1 MRRLG
6 PTWWES
12 EKAWVLSQISVTPEE
27 RANDYI
33 QVGWSSDGGVWVW
46 KTTKMDMNDGGGAQ
60 LQNARTMQERCMMIE
75 KLGGTF
81 YADPKDCPFL
91 DLH

>member
-1 MRRLG
+1 VRQLG
-6 PTWWES
+6 PKWWQNNN
-12 EKAWVLSQISVTPEE
+12 VRLQSQISPIPDE
-27 RANDYI
+27 RENEYI
-33 QVGWSSDGGVWVW
+33 QVGWTSDGGVWVW
-46 KTTKMDMNDGGGAQ
+46 ETTRLEASGIGGAQ

-91 DLH
+91 DLP

>member
-6 PTWWES
+6 PTWWPNKHVLIES
-12 EKAWVLSQISVTPEE
+12 ELSVTPDE

-33 QVGWSSDGGVWVW
+33 QVGWTSDGGVWVR
-46 KTTKMDMNDGGGAQ
+46 KTTRMDAIEKGGAQ
-60 LQNARTMQERCMMIE
+60 LLNARTMQERCMIE

-91 DLH
+91 DLR

>member
-1 MRRLG
+1 MRRLS
-6 PTWWES
+6 PTWWQS
-12 EKAWVLSQISVTPEE
+12 ENAWAQNQISVTPDE
-27 RANDYI
+27 RVNDYI
-33 QVGWSSDGGVWVW
+33 RVGWTSDGGVWVW
-46 KTTKMDMNDGGGAQ
+46 KTTRMDTSGKGGAQ

-91 DLH
+91 DLR